1 MKNTLLFSLFIFVF
15 ASGQEYSIVL
25 NEFLA
30 SSEICCGAEIF
41 GNGVDFVELYNYGT
55 DSVDITGWGFSDTDG
70 SVTTTAPD
78 TSISPGGFLVLWYTG
93 NADGFPVIDEKL
105 SSGGETIFIAD
116 QNGNTV
122 ITYDFESQTED
133 VSYGRYPDGGDVWL
147 YFPVPTPGVSNTWIP
162 EALSGIMI
170 NEFLASNDA
179 CCTDEYDNY
188 DDFIELFNSGTLAV
202 NIGGMYVTD
211 DLADAVL
218 WQIPRNSADSTTIA
232 EGDFL
237 LLWADKEPDQG
248 ILHVNVKLSGG
259 GEQIGLSTV
268 FSGDTAFVDSL
279 TYGEQASDI
288 SWGMYP
294 DGSAS
299 WSSLNPTPGASNAE
313 LGIFAEGTIPAQF
326 SLHQNYPNPFNPSTT
341 IRFDVSIEALITV
354 TVWNILGQ
362 RMRTLISVNLPA
374 GSYNLQFN
382 GLDDFGRKLSA
393 GVYFISM
400 ETMNWSATRK
410 MILMN

>member
-1 MKNTLLFSLFIFVF
+1 MKNTLLFSLFIFAF
-15 ASGQEYSIVL
+15 ASGQEYSIVI

-41 GNGVDFVELYNYGT
+41 GNGVDFVELYNNGT
-55 DSVDITGWGFSDTDG
+55 DPIDITGWGFSDTDG

-78 TSISPGGFLVLWYTG
+78 TSISSGGFLVLWYTG
-93 NADGFPVIDEKL
+93 NASGFPVIDEKL
-105 SSGGETIFIAD
+105 SSSGETIFIAD

-133 VSYGRYPDGGDVWL
+133 VSYGRYPDGGDDWVF
-147 YFPVPTPGVSNTWIP
+147 FPVPTPGVSNTWTP

-188 DDFIELFNSGTLAV
+188 DDFIEFFNSGTLAV
-202 NIGGMYVTD
+202 NIGGMYITD

-218 WQIPRNSADSTTIA
+218 WQIPRSSTDSTTIA

-248 ILHVNVKLSGG
+248 ILHVNIKLSGS

-268 FSGDTAFVDSL
+268 FAGDTAYVDSL

-299 WSSLNPTPGASNAE
+299 WSSLNPTPGAANAE
-313 LGIFAEGTIPAQF
+313 LGIFAEGLIPTHF
-326 SLHQNYPNPFNPSTT
+326 SLHQNYPNLFNPSTT

-354 TVWNILGQ
+354 TVSNILGQ

>member
-1 MKNTLLFSLFIFVF
+1 M
-15 ASGQEYSIVL
+15 
-25 NEFLA
+25 
-30 SSEICCGAEIF
+30 
-41 GNGVDFVELYNYGT
+41 
-55 DSVDITGWGFSDTDG
+55 
-70 SVTTTAPD
+70 
-78 TSISPGGFLVLWYTG
+78 
-93 NADGFPVIDEKL
+93 
-105 SSGGETIFIAD
+105 
-116 QNGNTV
+116 
-122 ITYDFESQTED
+122 
-133 VSYGRYPDGGDVWL
+133 
-147 YFPVPTPGVSNTWIP
+147 
-162 EALSGIMI
+162 
-170 NEFLASNDA
+170 
-179 CCTDEYDNY
+179 
-188 DDFIELFNSGTLAV
+188 
-202 NIGGMYVTD
+202 
-211 DLADAVL
+211 
-218 WQIPRNSADSTTIA
+218 
-232 EGDFL
+232 
-237 LLWADKEPDQG
+237 
-248 ILHVNVKLSGG
+248 NVKLSGG

-362 RMRTLISVNLPA
+362 RMRTLISVNLAA
-374 GSYNLQFN
+374 GSYDLQFN
-382 GLDDFGRKLSA
+382 GLDDYGRKLSS
-393 GVYFISM
+393 GIYFISM

>member
-188 DDFIELFNSGTLAV
+188 DDYTEHQKEKTLYPVRRKKWLGEEWELKLNG
-202 NIGGMYVTD
+202 
-211 DLADAVL
+211 
-218 WQIPRNSADSTTIA
+218 
-232 EGDFL
+232 FL
-237 LLWADKEPDQG
+237 M
-248 ILHVNVKLSGG
+248 I
-259 GEQIGLSTV
+259 
-268 FSGDTAFVDSL
+268 
-279 TYGEQASDI
+279 
-288 SWGMYP
+288 
-294 DGSAS
+294 
-299 WSSLNPTPGASNAE
+299 
-313 LGIFAEGTIPAQF
+313 
-326 SLHQNYPNPFNPSTT
+326 
-341 IRFDVSIEALITV
+341 
-354 TVWNILGQ
+354 
-362 RMRTLISVNLPA
+362 
-374 GSYNLQFN
+374 
-382 GLDDFGRKLSA
+382 
-393 GVYFISM
+393 YFQK
-400 ETMNWSATRK
+400 NQ
-410 MILMN
+410 MI